1 MTSALSSRRCRFLL
15 LVVLLGTGAC
25 GKKVVRTLVPPS
37 QMRTLDSRSPF
48 LKAHRADGGVYVLS
62 SWRVDSAGAVILG
75 RGALYD
81 ANRARVDSGS
91 FRIPQDSVVLFETNV
106 EQRSGAATA
115 LTVMTGITAVVA
127 GICAA
132 SPKTCFGSCP
142 TIYAP
147 DRDGEMKLQAEAFSS
162 SIAPALEATDVDLL
176 LHTRPVGRDYTLR
189 ITNEAFETHVI
200 RHADVLAVPR
210 PPGGRVYMASDGVF
224 RQAREPV
231 PPSRCLAPEGDCR
244 TAVADADGH
253 EWWSAADSA
262 DLATREILDLEFD
275 EAPGGDLGLVL
286 TSRQTLMTTY
296 LIYQALA
303 YLGSQTGRWMAGLS
317 TGGEEV
323 RRQAGALGRV
333 LGNVEV
339 LAPAEDGAWRVVGSV
354 GETGPIAADTRV
366 VPLPRMA
373 ERPIRIRLRLTKG
386 LWRLDQAALVSL
398 GEEVVPQRLLPVSVT
413 RRGTPDAE
421 ALRALTDPE
430 RTLVTFPGD
439 AYDVAYRLPEHPAR
453 YELFVEA
460 RGYYLEWMRRE
471 WIAEENALLAARLVV
486 DPAGALK
493 ALAPAFKK
501 VEPQIEHLFW
511 SSRYVR

>member
-1 MTSALSSRRCRFLL
+1 MMSSAPSRGRLVL
-15 LVVLLGTGAC
+15 LVVLVSAAAC

-37 QMRTLDSRSPF
+37 QVRTLDSRSPF

-62 SWRVDSAGAVILG
+62 SWRVDSAGAAIVG
-75 RGALYD
+75 RGTLFD
-81 ANRARVDSGS
+81 ANRARLDSGE
-91 FRIPQDSVVLFETNV
+91 FRIPPDSVVLFETNV
-106 EQRSGAATA
+106 EEHSGAFAA

-147 DRDGEMKLQAEAFSS
+147 DQDGEMKLQAEAFSS
-162 SIAPALEATDVDLL
+162 SIAPALEATDVDML
-176 LHTRPVGRDYTLR
+176 LHTRPAGRDYTLR

-224 RQAREPV
+224 RQARDHIA
-231 PPSRCLAPEGDCR
+231 PSRCLAPEGDCR
-244 TAVADADGH
+244 AAMADADGK
-253 EWWSAADSA
+253 EWWSTADSV
-262 DLATREILDLEFD
+262 DLATREIVDLEFD
-275 EAPGGDLGLVL
+275 TVPGGDVGLVL
-286 TSRQTLMTTY
+286 TSRQTLLTTY
-296 LIYQALA
+296 LIYQGLA
-303 YLGSQTGRWMAGLS
+303 YMGSQAGRWLAGLS

-323 RRQAGALGRV
+323 RRQAGAIGRV

-339 LAPAEDGAWRVVGSV
+339 LAPAEDGSWHVVGSV

-366 VPLPRMA
+366 VPLPPVQA
-373 ERPIRIRLRLTKG
+373 GPIRLRLRMTKG
-386 LWRLDQAALVSL
+386 LWRLDEAVLVSL
-398 GEEVVPQRLLPVSVT
+398 ADQVAPARLLPTSVT
-413 RRGTPDAE
+413 RGRRPDAD
-421 ALRALTDPE
+421 ALRALRDPE
-430 RTLVTFPGD
+430 RALVTFPGD
-439 AYDVAYRLPEHPAR
+439 AYEVTYRLPEHPDR
-453 YELFVEA
+453 YELFVEG

-471 WIAEENALLAARLVV
+471 WMAEENPLLAARLVL

-493 ALAPAFKK
+493 ALAPAYKK

-511 SSRYVR
+511 NSRYVR